1 MTKKGIPR
9 SDMVAHLTKKAYPPE
24 IMHGRTINQLI
35 EDAMPKITSTYE
47 SLANERAK
55 RLGDCSMLSRIK
67 HYDDVGRADY
77 VPEGYIRTRLFSV
90 EN

>member
-1 MTKKGIPR
+1 
-9 SDMVAHLTKKAYPPE
+9 MVAHLTKKAYPPE

-35 EDAMPKITSTYE
+35 DDAVAISPLVVHDTSKSPFGE
-47 SLANERAK
+47 WKRK
-55 RLGDCSMLSRIK
+55 VRLGDCSMLSRIK

-90 EN
+90 ENS